1 LHDDIVIMEFDR
13 NFNFISETIL
23 LNVNIYL
30 KNHKNYNF
38 YRMNLIES
46 NMFDIGSLNNKYRQ
60 KMQQEKYIF
69 R

>member
-1 LHDDIVIMEFDR
+1 MEFDR

-30 KNHKNYNF
+30 KNYKNYF

>member
-30 KNHKNYNF
+30 KNYKNYF

>member
-1 LHDDIVIMEFDR
+1 MEFDR

>member
-1 LHDDIVIMEFDR
+1 MEFDR

-30 KNHKNYNF
+30 KNYKNYNF

>member
-1 LHDDIVIMEFDR
+1 LHDDIVIIEFDR

-30 KNHKNYNF
+30 KNYKNYNF